1 MSVPMMF
8 VTRRLQFLILAT
20 ILLLCAAP
28 PAGAVPV
35 PLAPLSDAA
44 PTSPAYARRQARY
57 LEAETKIRR
66 GGEWAL
72 AERNAAAKT
81 ANMDLYDVLHYD
93 IVLAL
98 NPVTQ
103 VLTGSV
109 TTTARVTGATLTVLD
124 LHLRANM
131 AVSAVL
137 AGGSPTTFSRA
148 GDVLSVDLDRAYA
161 TDEQVMVRVDYQG
174 NPGGNSFVWSQYGGE
189 LLIWTLSEPFGA
201 RDWWPCKDLN
211 TDKADSLDLQ
221 VTVTAGLIVASNG
234 LLVSEEDHGATH
246 TFHWHE
252 GYPIAT
258 YLVSLAIHPYA
269 TFSDWYH
276 YAPDDSMELQYYVVP
291 DRLAQSQAAYAAVP
305 DMLAAFAGG
314 FGEYPFVTEKYGHAH
329 FNWGGGMEHQTLTSL
344 HYGAYSEGIISHELA
359 HQWWG
364 DLVTCAD
371 FHHIWL
377 NEGFATWSEAYWR
390 EQNEGMA
397 AYHDE
402 MADAAY
408 WGPGTIY
415 VEDTSSFGAIFDFNL
430 SYQKASWV
438 VHMLRHVL
446 GDTDFFAVL
455 QAYRGQYG
463 YGSATTEQ
471 FRDVC
476 EDVSGQELDTFFQQ
490 WIYGEYFPEYQYAWY
505 AVPAGDSTRV
515 SLLVEQV
522 QSATGLFQM
531 PLDVR
536 VTTDEGVFTFAVE
549 NGEALQTYALN
560 VAGAA
565 QLVDLDPEHWVLRT
579 VIQSTVDAPLLARLR
594 PRLLPA
600 YPNPFNPATTV
611 RFELPAPQEITL
623 RLYDLQGRL
632 VRTLA
637 GGRYGAGPH
646 ALPWDGMD
654 DAGRRVAS
662 GTYVLRLG
670 AGKTIAAS
678 KLTLLK

>member
-1 MSVPMMF
+1 MP
-8 VTRRLQFLILAT
+8 VTRPCQLSILAA
-20 ILLLCAAP
+20 LLLLGAAL
-28 PAGAVPV
+28 PAGGIPV
-35 PLAPLSDAA
+35 PLAPVSNAA
-44 PTSPAYARRQARY
+44 PTNPARARRQARY

-66 GGEWAL
+66 GAEWAL
-72 AERNAAAKT
+72 AGKSAAGAKT

-93 IVLAL
+93 IDLAL
-98 NPVTQ
+98 NPATRQ
-103 VLTGSV
+103 LTGSV

-124 LHLRANM
+124 LYLRANM
-131 AVSAVL
+131 AIGSAL
-137 AGGSPTTFSRA
+137 SGGSPTTYSRA
-148 GDVLSVDLDRAYA
+148 GDVLSVDLDRTYA
-161 TDEQVMVRVDYQG
+161 AGEQVTVRIDYSGDPEGSAFDWGQH
-174 NPGGNSFVWSQYGGE
+174 GGQP
-189 LLIWTLSEPFGA
+189 LIWTLSEPFGA

-211 TDKADSLDLQ
+211 SDKADSVDLH
-221 VTVTAGLIVASNG
+221 VTVPAGLIVASNG
-234 LLVSEEDHGATH
+234 LLVAAVDHGATR

-252 GYPIAT
+252 SHPIAT

-269 TFSDWYH
+269 TFSGWYH
-276 YAPDDSMELQYYVVP
+276 YAPGDSMELQYYVVP
-291 DRLAQSQAAYAAVP
+291 DRLAQSQAAYAPVP

-329 FNWGGGMEHQTLTSL
+329 FGWGGGMEHQTLTSL
-344 HYGAYSEGIISHELA
+344 YYGAYSEGVIAHELA

-377 NEGFATWSEAYWR
+377 NEGFATWAEAYWR

-415 VEDTSSFGAIFDFNL
+415 VEDTSSFGAIFDFDL

-446 GDTDFFAVL
+446 GDADFFAAL
-455 QAYRGQYG
+455 LAYREQYA

-476 EDVSGQELDTFFQQ
+476 EDVSGQDLDVFFQQ
-490 WIYGEYFPEYQYAWY
+490 WIYGEYFPQYRYSWY
-505 AVPAGDSTRV
+505 AAPAGDSTRV
-515 SLLVEQV
+515 SLLVQQV
-522 QSATGLFQM
+522 QTAAGLFRM

-536 VTTDEGVFTFAVE
+536 VTTDEGVFPFAVQ
-549 NGEALQTYALN
+549 NGELARAYALN
-560 VAGAA
+560 VAGMV
-565 QLVDLDPEHWVLRT
+565 QQVELDPEHWVLAT
-579 VIQSTVDAPLLARLR
+579 VTQGTVDAPVLARLR

-611 RFELPAPQEITL
+611 RFELPAPQEIAL

-637 GGRYGAGPH
+637 AGSYGAGPH
-646 ALPWDGMD
+646 ALPWDGTD
-654 DAGRRVAS
+654 DTGRRVAS
-662 GTYVLRLG
+662 GTYVLRLE
-670 AGKTIAAS
+670 AGKTLAAS